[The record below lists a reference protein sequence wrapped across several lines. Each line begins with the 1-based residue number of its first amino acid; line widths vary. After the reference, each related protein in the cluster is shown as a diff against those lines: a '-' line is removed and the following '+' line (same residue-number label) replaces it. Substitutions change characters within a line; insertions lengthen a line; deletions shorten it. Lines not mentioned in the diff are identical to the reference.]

1 MHGEKRMDFDKL
13 WKNRIAFQCSCCF
26 TNYTFDEMMNTRSVW
41 VNDDEKYGKVSIC
54 HKCGKKFLQDKWQ
67 IKSYKDIY
75 VVYTTHLEMPQ
86 IPPNFHENLMDT
98 LYFWETMI
106 QNIQNDQF
114 LNFQARYQSQ
124 EEAELGHWLA
134 YDKLE
139 DMLLY
144 PDKYPQGLMP
154 LFIDAIDQAKTIERL
169 YSEEAK
175 GKFR

>member
-1 MHGEKRMDFDKL
+1 MR
-13 WKNRIAFQCSCCF
+13 
-26 TNYTFDEMMNTRSVW
+26 
-41 VNDDEKYGKVSIC
+41 
-54 HKCGKKFLQDKWQ
+54 KKFLQDKWQ

-75 VVYTTHLEMPQ
+75 LIYTTHLEMPQ

-114 LNFQARYQSQ
+114 LNFQARYQTQ

-175 GKFR
+175 SKFR

>member
-1 MHGEKRMDFDKL
+1 M
-13 WKNRIAFQCSCCF
+13 
-26 TNYTFDEMMNTRSVW
+26 
-41 VNDDEKYGKVSIC
+41 
-54 HKCGKKFLQDKWQ
+54 
-67 IKSYKDIY
+67 
-75 VVYTTHLEMPQ
+75 
-86 IPPNFHENLMDT
+86 
-98 LYFWETMI
+98 YFWETMI

-154 LFIDAIDQAKTIERL
+154 LFMDAIDQAKTIERL

-175 GKFR
+175 NKST